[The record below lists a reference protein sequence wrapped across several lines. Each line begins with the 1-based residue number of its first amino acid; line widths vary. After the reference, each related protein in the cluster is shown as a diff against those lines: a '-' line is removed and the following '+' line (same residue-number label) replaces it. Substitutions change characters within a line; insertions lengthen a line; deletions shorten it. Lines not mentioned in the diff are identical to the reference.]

1 MGVHIAKMRLAAAG
15 LLLVAGV
22 LLALSGCSDGDEQ
35 PTSTSSITVPS
46 GDTETTV
53 SRTTEAPDSLMTEW
67 ERALRDTANAQHLLA
82 LALDEKSVPTDDPQ
96 RAILYGLKAR
106 VNALSCRNAI
116 EKSSLAPDD
125 TQKVEQLEVADVA
138 MKEVYAALNRG
149 RAIAADPMAKT
160 LADAHAIVETLGVPS
175 NRLEEAAAMLEDF
188 VEELAPL
195 VDEAIHQATAPTT
208 TLTSTTSP

>member
-22 LLALSGCSDGDEQ
+22 LLALSGCSDGDGQ
-35 PTSTSSITVPS
+35 PTSTSSSTVPS
-46 GDTETTV
+46 GGTETTV

-67 ERALRDTANAQHLLA
+67 EEALRDTANAQHLLSM
-82 LALDEKSVPTDDPQ
+82 ALDEKSVPSNDPQ

-125 TQKVEQLEVADVA
+125 TERVKQLELADVA

-188 VEELAPL
+188 IEELAPL
-195 VDEAIHQATAPTT
+195 VDEAIHEAAAPTT

>member
-22 LLALSGCSDGDEQ
+22 LLALSGCSDGDGQ
-35 PTSTSSITVPS
+35 PTSTSSSTVPS
-46 GDTETTV
+46 GGTETTV

-67 ERALRDTANAQHLLA
+67 EEALRDTANAQHLLSM
-82 LALDEKSVPTDDPQ
+82 ALDEKSVPSNDPQ

-125 TQKVEQLEVADVA
+125 TERVKQLELADVA

>member
-22 LLALSGCSDGDEQ
+22 LLALSGCSDGDGQ
-35 PTSTSSITVPS
+35 PTSTSSSTVPS
-46 GDTETTV
+46 GGTETTV

-175 NRLEEAAAMLEDF
+175 SRLEEAAAMLEEF
-188 VEELAPL
+188 VEALEPL
-195 VDEAIHQATAPTT
+195 VEEAIHQAAAPTT
-208 TLTSTTSP
+208 TLTSTTSH